1 MTLRDSRLRMAGS
14 ALLALALLLSTGL
27 TAADAGQ
34 AAPAPKTVF
43 QGSGTIEGGF
53 AWKRHRDATVGRA
66 RLVQD
71 DTLTVRAALD
81 FAFSVDV
88 QGDVTG
94 KGTGQ
99 YTSAKWDFTGSRG
112 GAAFSCSAP
121 VTTKPFTVS
130 LRGSMRAKTVS
141 VRLTLEGATET
152 TATTDCGSGFVVP
165 GETSTRL
172 ASSLAQVIGRGGV
185 DLDSANRTLEIDSDL
200 ANSRYDPFSVH
211 HEWVLSAKTPDCPA
225 SFDAASARRYEQAQ
239 EKLKRALTLLNSAS
253 ATYAGAASTTNAHLS
268 ALAADLQAL
277 DRGTVKA
284 LGTRGEIARDWPRLS
299 VLPSLTKYARA
310 VGGASDAWRAADR
323 RLVQSLAA
331 ARSAAVYR
339 VACEPNFRR
348 AAFFA
353 SFRTKSIA
361 EKRSS
366 MSSLSDRSLS
376 MQRSVTPLRNV
387 ADAVAAARRMLPN
400 DVSSVKR
407 HVSRALAE
415 GSRAMALQTKPAK
428 AVNRA
433 RATLADV
440 IRA

>member
-1 MTLRDSRLRMAGS
+1 MPVQTGRVSEPVCRPFPLRGITRRMTLRDSRLRMAGS
-14 ALLALALLLSTGL
+14 AAIALTLLLSTGL
-27 TAADAGQ
+27 AAAIAGQ
-34 AAPAPKTVF
+34 AAPAPKTLF

-130 LRGSMRAKTVS
+130 LKGSMRAKTVS

-211 HEWVLSAKTPDCPA
+211 HEWAFSAKTPDCPA
-225 SFDAASARRYEQAQ
+225 SFDAASARRYEQARETEACANPAQ
-239 EKLKRALTLLNSAS
+239 QRERHLCRGSLHDERALERACRGPAGTRPGDGESARDPRGDRERLAS
-253 ATYAGAASTTNAHLS
+253 AQCPAEPQEVRAGRRRRIRRLASS
-268 ALAADLQAL
+268 
-277 DRGTVKA
+277 R
-284 LGTRGEIARDWPRLS
+284 P
-299 VLPSLTKYARA
+299 PPRA
-310 VGGASDAWRAADR
+310 V
-323 RLVQSLAA
+323 
-331 ARSAAVYR
+331 ARCR
-339 VACEPNFRR
+339 
-348 AAFFA
+348 
-353 SFRTKSIA
+353 
-361 EKRSS
+361 
-366 MSSLSDRSLS
+366 
-376 MQRSVTPLRNV
+376 PLRGRV
-387 ADAVAAARRMLPN
+387 PGGV
-400 DVSSVKR
+400 
-407 HVSRALAE
+407 
-415 GSRAMALQTKPAK
+415 
-428 AVNRA
+428 
-433 RATLADV
+433 
-440 IRA
+440 